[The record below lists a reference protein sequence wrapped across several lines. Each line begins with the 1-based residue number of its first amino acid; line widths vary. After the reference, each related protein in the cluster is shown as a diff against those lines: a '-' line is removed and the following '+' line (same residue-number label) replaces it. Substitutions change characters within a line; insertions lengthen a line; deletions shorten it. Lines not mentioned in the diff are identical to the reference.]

1 MADRHLLINQSGPLP
16 LSATLTTGSN
26 GPSTLFV
33 SGSCWTA
40 GGAQQIGLAV
50 MMDGVRVG
58 EAVIWSNESNE
69 HRAVVPCEIDEEAD
83 RLLLS
88 QHGEGALALLDGP
101 GPELQ
106 VREVDLLER
115 AGSARLHG

>member
-69 HRAVVPCEIDEEAD
+69 HRAVVPVFIPVSLDKNWPSETQPPSYQFELIALNAATNTDVND
-83 RLLLS
+83 FFQLS
-88 QHGEGALALLDGP
+88 FVE
-101 GPELQ
+101 
-106 VREVDLLER
+106 
-115 AGSARLHG
+115 